1 MGHYPESPDACL
13 VGDVMEFSVQ
23 TANPA
28 KTETACLLVPVFKGS
43 DLLPTV
49 AKLDDASERLIG
61 QLLERGDV
69 DAALG
74 NVQLVPFAPG
84 LGAERILLV
93 GLGEREKCQEA
104 AFIKALDAAM
114 AALVKLPI
122 DEACVV
128 FDDVPLTDR
137 DAAWKARKVMEAAER
152 AIYRFDQFKSS
163 PAPAPSL
170 AKLTL
175 FISDADAVPQAK
187 QGALVGNAI
196 GQAINYTRTLGNLPA
211 NVCTPS
217 YLAEQAQQLG
227 RESKGA
233 LDVDILDE
241 EALEALGAGSL
252 LSVGRGSKEPSR
264 LIVMKYQGADNVD
277 EAPHVLI
284 GKGITFDTGGISLKP
299 GEGMDE
305 MKFDMC
311 GAASVFGTVK
321 AVLAIKPKLNL
332 VFIVAAAENMP
343 DGNATKPGDIIKTLK
358 GLTVE
363 VLNTDAEGRL
373 VLCDALTYAER
384 FTPASVVD
392 IATLTGAVI
401 TALGH
406 HATGLLSNDDD
417 LALDLLDAGE
427 AAWDRAWHLPLWD
440 EYQEQL
446 DSNFADLANIGGR
459 PAGTITA
466 ACFLS
471 RFADHFPWAHLDIAG
486 TAWQSG
492 KQKGATGRPVGLLT
506 QYLLDRE
513 TDAHVENSD
522 G

>member
-1 MGHYPESPDACL
+1 
-13 VGDVMEFSVQ
+13 MEFSVQ

-28 KTETACLLVPVFKGS
+28 KAETPCLLVPVYKGG
-43 DLLPTV
+43 DFLPTV

-61 QLLERGDV
+61 QLLERGDF

-74 NVQLVPFAPG
+74 NVQLVAFAPG

-114 AALVKLPI
+114 TALVKLPI
-122 DEACVV
+122 DEASVV
-128 FDDVPLTDR
+128 FGDVPLTDR

-175 FISDADAVPQAK
+175 IITDADAVPQVK

-196 GQAINYTRTLGNLPA
+196 GQGINYTRTLGNLPG

-217 YLAEQAQQLG
+217 YLAEQAEQLG
-227 RESKGA
+227 RDSQGA
-233 LDVDILDE
+233 LEVDILDE

-252 LSVGRGSKEPSR
+252 LSVGRGSKEPTR
-264 LIVMKYQGADNVD
+264 LIVMKYQGAEESE
-277 EAPHVLI
+277 EAPHVLV

-299 GEGMDE
+299 GESMDE

-401 TALGH
+401 IGLGH

-446 DSNFADLANIGGR
+446 ESNFADLANIGGR

-486 TAWQSG
+486 TAWHSG

-513 TDAHVENSD
+513 ADTQVENSD
-522 G
+522 V

>member
-1 MGHYPESPDACL
+1 
-13 VGDVMEFSVQ
+13 MEFSVQ

-28 KTETACLLVPVFKGS
+28 KAETACLVLPVYKGS
-43 DLLPTV
+43 DLLPAV

-61 QLLERGDV
+61 QLLERGDF

-93 GLGEREKCQEA
+93 GLGERDKCQEA
-104 AFIKALDAAM
+104 AFIKALDTAM
-114 AALVKLPI
+114 AALIKLPV
-122 DEACVV
+122 DEASVT
-128 FDDVPLTDR
+128 FTDVLIDDR
-137 DAAWKARKVMEAAER
+137 DAVWKARKTLEAAER

-163 PAPAPSL
+163 PAKAPSL

-175 FISDADAVPQAK
+175 IVSDANDAPLAK
-187 QGALVGNAI
+187 QGAALGIAI
-196 GQAINYTRTLGNLPA
+196 GQGINVTRTLGNLPG
-211 NVCTPS
+211 NVCTPR
-217 YLAEQAQQLG
+217 YLAEQAQALG
-227 RESKGA
+227 RDSQGA
-233 LDVDILDE
+233 LAVDILDE
-241 EALEALGAGSL
+241 EALEALGAHSL
-252 LSVGRGSKEPSR
+252 LSVGRGSAEPSR
-264 LIVMKYQGADNVD
+264 LIVMKYQGADDPD

-305 MKFDMC
+305 MKFDMG
-311 GAASVFGTVK
+311 GAASVFGTVN
-321 AVLAIKPKLNL
+321 AILAIKPKLNA

-343 DGNATKPGDIIKTLK
+343 DGAATKPGDIIKTLK

-392 IATLTGAVI
+392 IATLTGAAI
-401 TALGH
+401 IALGH

-417 LALDLLDAGE
+417 LALDLLEAGE
-427 AAWDRAWHLPLWD
+427 VAWDRAWHLPLWD

-486 TAWQSG
+486 TAWHSG

-513 TDAHVENSD
+513 ADAQVEN
-522 G
+522 GEA

>member
-1 MGHYPESPDACL
+1 
-13 VGDVMEFSVQ
+13 MEFSVQ

-28 KTETACLLVPVFKGS
+28 KAETACLVVPVFKDS
-43 DLLPTV
+43 ALLPAV
-49 AKLDDASERLIG
+49 EKLDDASERLIG

-69 DAALG
+69 DGSLG
-74 NVQLVPFAPG
+74 NVQLLPYAPG
-84 LGAERILLV
+84 LSAERLLLV

-104 AFIKALDAAM
+104 NFLKALDAAM
-114 AALVKLPI
+114 TALVKLPI
-122 DEACVV
+122 DDASVA
-128 FDDVPLTDR
+128 FTDVTIDTR
-137 DAAWKARKVMEAAER
+137 DSAWKARKVLEAAER
-152 AIYRFDQFKSS
+152 AVYRFDQFKSS
-163 PAPAPSL
+163 PAPASRL
-170 AKLTL
+170 ANITL
-175 FISDADAVPQAK
+175 IVSDGDDAEAARE
-187 QGALVGNAI
+187 GARIGTAI
-196 GQAINYTRTLGNLPA
+196 GQGINYTRTLGNLPG

-217 YLAEQAQQLG
+217 YLAEQA
-227 RESKGA
+227 RELERDSGGA
-233 LDVDILDE
+233 LDVEVLDE
-241 EALEALGAGSL
+241 AVLESLGAHSL
-252 LSVGRGSKEPSR
+252 LSVGRGSREPSC
-264 LIVMKYQGADNVD
+264 LIVMKYQGAESADD
-277 EAPHVLI
+277 APHVLV

-299 GEGMDE
+299 GEAMDE

-321 AVLAIKPKLNL
+321 AMLAIKPKLNL
-332 VFIVAAAENMP
+332 VFVVAAAENMP
-343 DGNATKPGDIIKTLK
+343 DGQATKPGDILKTLK

-373 VLCDALTYAER
+373 VLCDALTYVER

-392 IATLTGAVI
+392 IATLTGACI
-401 TALGH
+401 IGLGH

-471 RFADHFPWAHLDIAG
+471 RFADRFPWAHLDIAG
-486 TAWQSG
+486 TAWHSG
-492 KQKGATGRPVGLLT
+492 KQKGATGRPVGLLS

-513 TDAHVENSD
+513 GEAVVE

>member
-1 MGHYPESPDACL
+1 
-13 VGDVMEFSVQ
+13 MEFSVQ

-43 DLLPTV
+43 DRLLPTV
-49 AKLDDASERLIG
+49 AKLDDASERLIA
-61 QLLERGDV
+61 QLLERGDF

-74 NVQLVPFAPG
+74 NVQMVPFAPG
-84 LGAERILLV
+84 LGADRILLV

-104 AFIKALDAAM
+104 AFIKALDGAM

-122 DEACVV
+122 DEASVV
-128 FDDVPLTDR
+128 FDDVPLDDR
-137 DAAWKARKVMEAAER
+137 DGAWKARKIMEAAER

-163 PAPAPSL
+163 PAPAPNL

-175 FISDADAVPQAK
+175 IISDADTVAQVK
-187 QGALVGNAI
+187 QGASVGNAI
-196 GQAINYTRTLGNLPA
+196 GQGINYTRTLGNLPA
-211 NVCTPS
+211 NICTPR

-227 RESKGA
+227 RDSAGA
-233 LDVDILDE
+233 LKVDILDE

-252 LSVGRGSKEPSR
+252 LSVGRGSKEPTR
-264 LIVMKYQGADNVD
+264 LIVMKYQGADNA
-277 EAPHVLI
+277 EAAPHVLV

-343 DGNATKPGDIIKTLK
+343 DGHATKPGDIIKTLK

-401 TALGH
+401 VGLGH

-486 TAWQSG
+486 TAWHSG

-513 TDAHVENSD
+513 TDAQVEKSD
-522 G
+522 S

>member
-1 MGHYPESPDACL
+1 
-13 VGDVMEFSVQ
+13 MEFSVQ

-28 KTETACLLVPVFKGS
+28 KAETACLVLPVYKGS
-43 DLLPTV
+43 DLLPAV

-61 QLLERGDV
+61 QLLERGDF

-93 GLGEREKCQEA
+93 GLGERDKCQEA
-104 AFIKALDAAM
+104 AFIKALDTAM
-114 AALVKLPI
+114 AALIKLPV
-122 DEACVV
+122 DEASVT
-128 FDDVPLTDR
+128 FTDVLIDDR
-137 DAAWKARKVMEAAER
+137 DAVWKARKTLEAAER

-163 PAPAPSL
+163 PAKAPSL

-175 FISDADAVPQAK
+175 IVSDANDAPLAK
-187 QGALVGNAI
+187 QGAALGIAI
-196 GQAINYTRTLGNLPA
+196 GQGINVTRTLGNLPG
-211 NVCTPS
+211 NVCTPR
-217 YLAEQAQQLG
+217 YLAEQAQALG
-227 RESKGA
+227 RDSQGA
-233 LDVDILDE
+233 LAVDILDE
-241 EALEALGAGSL
+241 EALEALGAHSL
-252 LSVGRGSKEPSR
+252 LSVGRGSAEPSR
-264 LIVMKYQGADNVD
+264 LIVMKYQGADDPD

-299 GEGMDE
+299 DEGMDE
-305 MKFDMC
+305 MKFDMG
-311 GAASVFGTVK
+311 GAASVFGTVN
-321 AVLAIKPKLNL
+321 AILAIKPKLNA

-343 DGNATKPGDIIKTLK
+343 DGAATKPGDIIKTLK

-392 IATLTGAVI
+392 IATLTGAAI
-401 TALGH
+401 IALGH

-417 LALDLLDAGE
+417 LALDLLEAGE
-427 AAWDRAWHLPLWD
+427 TAWDRAWHLPLWD

-486 TAWQSG
+486 TAWHSG

-513 TDAHVENSD
+513 ADAQVEN
-522 G
+522 GEA

>member
-1 MGHYPESPDACL
+1 
-13 VGDVMEFSVQ
+13 MEFSVQ

-28 KTETACLLVPVFKGS
+28 KAETPCLLVPVYKGG
-43 DLLPTV
+43 DFLPTV

-61 QLLERGDV
+61 QLLERGDF

-114 AALVKLPI
+114 TALVKLPI
-122 DEACVV
+122 DEASVV
-128 FDDVPLTDR
+128 FGDVPLTDR
-137 DAAWKARKVMEAAER
+137 DAAWKARKVMESAER

-175 FISDADAVPQAK
+175 IITDADAVPQVK

-196 GQAINYTRTLGNLPA
+196 GQGINYTRTLGNLPG

-217 YLAEQAQQLG
+217 YLAEQAEQLG
-227 RESKGA
+227 RDSQGA
-233 LDVDILDE
+233 LKVEILDE

-252 LSVGRGSKEPSR
+252 LSVGRGSKEPTR
-264 LIVMKYQGADNVD
+264 LIVMKYQGAEESE
-277 EAPHVLI
+277 EAPHVLV

-299 GEGMDE
+299 GESMDE

-401 TALGH
+401 IGLGH

-446 DSNFADLANIGGR
+446 ESNFADLANIGGR

-486 TAWQSG
+486 TAWHSG

-513 TDAHVENSD
+513 ADAQVENSD
-522 G
+522 V

>member
-1 MGHYPESPDACL
+1 
-13 VGDVMEFSVQ
+13 MEFSVQ

-28 KTETACLLVPVFKGS
+28 KAETPCLLVPVYKGG
-43 DLLPTV
+43 DFLPTV

-61 QLLERGDV
+61 QLLERGDF

-114 AALVKLPI
+114 TALVKLPI
-122 DEACVV
+122 DEASVV
-128 FDDVPLTDR
+128 FGDVPLTDR

-175 FISDADAVPQAK
+175 IITDADAVPQVK

-196 GQAINYTRTLGNLPA
+196 GQGINYTRTLGNLPG

-217 YLAEQAQQLG
+217 YLAEQAEQLG
-227 RESKGA
+227 RDSQGA
-233 LDVDILDE
+233 LEVEVLDE

-252 LSVGRGSKEPSR
+252 LSVGRGSKEPTR
-264 LIVMKYQGADNVD
+264 LIVMKYQGAEESE
-277 EAPHVLI
+277 EAPHVLV

-299 GEGMDE
+299 GESMDE

-401 TALGH
+401 IGLGH

-446 DSNFADLANIGGR
+446 ESNLADLANIGGR

-486 TAWQSG
+486 TTWHSG

-513 TDAHVENSD
+513 ADAQVENSD
-522 G
+522 V

>member
-1 MGHYPESPDACL
+1 
-13 VGDVMEFSVQ
+13 MEFSVQ

-28 KTETACLLVPVFKGS
+28 KTETACLLIPVFKGS

-61 QLLERGDV
+61 QLLERGDF

-114 AALVKLPI
+114 TALVKLPI
-122 DEACVV
+122 DEASVV
-128 FDDVPLTDR
+128 FGDVPLTDR

-175 FISDADAVPQAK
+175 MISETDAVPQVK

-196 GQAINYTRTLGNLPA
+196 GQGINYTRTLGNLPG

-217 YLAEQAQQLG
+217 YLAEQAEQLG
-227 RESKGA
+227 RDSQGA
-233 LDVDILDE
+233 LEVDILDE

-252 LSVGRGSKEPSR
+252 LSVGRGSKEPTR
-264 LIVMKYQGADNVD
+264 LIVMKYQGAEESE
-277 EAPHVLI
+277 EAPHVLV

-401 TALGH
+401 IALGH

-486 TAWQSG
+486 TAWHSG

-513 TDAHVENSD
+513 TDAQVENND
-522 G
+522 A

>member
-1 MGHYPESPDACL
+1 
-13 VGDVMEFSVQ
+13 MEFSVQ

-28 KTETACLLVPVFKGS
+28 KAETACLVLPVYKGS
-43 DLLPTV
+43 DLLPAV

-61 QLLERGDV
+61 QLLERGDF

-74 NVQLVPFAPG
+74 NTQLVPFAPG
-84 LGAERILLV
+84 LGADRILLV
-93 GLGEREKCQEA
+93 GLGERDKCQEA

-114 AALVKLPI
+114 AALVKLPV
-122 DEACVV
+122 DEASAT
-128 FDDVPLTDR
+128 FTDVPLDDR
-137 DAAWKARKVMEAAER
+137 DAVWKARKTLEAAER
-152 AIYRFDQFKSS
+152 AIYRFDHFKSS
-163 PAPAPSL
+163 PAKAPSL

-175 FISDADAVPQAK
+175 IVSDAGDAPLAK
-187 QGALVGNAI
+187 QGAALGTAI
-196 GQAINYTRTLGNLPA
+196 GQGINFTRTLGNLPG
-211 NVCTPS
+211 NVCTPR
-217 YLAEQAQQLG
+217 YLAEQAEALG
-227 RESKGA
+227 RDSQGA
-233 LDVDILDE
+233 LDVEILDE
-241 EALEALGAGSL
+241 EALEALGAHSL
-252 LSVGRGSKEPSR
+252 LSVGRGSVEPTR
-264 LIVMKYQGADNVD
+264 LIVMKYQGADNPD
-277 EAPHVLI
+277 EAPHVLV

-305 MKFDMC
+305 MKFDMG

-321 AVLAIKPKLNL
+321 AVLAIKPKLNA

-343 DGNATKPGDIIKTLK
+343 DGAATKPGDIIKTLK

-392 IATLTGAVI
+392 IATLTGAAI
-401 TALGH
+401 IALGH

-427 AAWDRAWHLPLWD
+427 TAWDRAWHLPLWD

-466 ACFLS
+466 GCFLS
-471 RFADHFPWAHLDIAG
+471 RFATDFPWAHLDVAG
-486 TAWQSG
+486 TAWNSG
-492 KQKGATGRPVGLLT
+492 SAKGATGRPVGLLT
-506 QYLLDRE
+506 RYLLDRE
-513 TDAHVENSD
+513 AEVVNTDQD
-522 G
+522 